1 MPQPAT
7 PQVTP
12 GVQQQIIPPWQQF
25 AGPPP
30 PGTDLNAYYAAQN
43 KAYADYYAQLYGPS
57 TPTQTEM
64 KDAQVDAIKNIFGVT
79 LADSEINPEVTI
91 LTVEE

>member
-43 KAYADYYAQLYGPS
+43 KAYAGYYA
-57 TPTQTEM
+57 
-64 KDAQVDAIKNIFGVT
+64 
-79 LADSEINPEVTI
+79 
-91 LTVEE
+91 

>member
-1 MPQPAT
+1 
-7 PQVTP
+7 
-12 GVQQQIIPPWQQF
+12 
-25 AGPPP
+25 
-30 PGTDLNAYYAAQN
+30 
-43 KAYADYYAQLYGPS
+43 
-57 TPTQTEM
+57 M

>member
-1 MPQPAT
+1 MPLPYT
-7 PQVTP
+7 PQATP

-43 KAYADYYAQLYGPS
+43 KAYSDYYAALYP
-57 TPTQTEM
+57 TNPTQAEL

-79 LADSEINPEVTI
+79 LADSEISPEVTI